1 MQASRDN
8 DQVIFIQYVDTYSRI
23 ASVTGSGESAMITT
37 LINEHLINLDL
48 KATRKEEVFTE
59 MARLLASQGKV
70 SDEQAFIK
78 DLWAREELGN
88 TGFEEGVA
96 LPHAKSAAV
105 CNPAV
110 AIGIS
115 RNGIEYGAE
124 DGKPSH
130 IFFMIASPDGG
141 ANHHIEVLAE
151 LSGKLIEEGFIAKLL
166 AAKTPADALALLLAK
181 KEEQSA
187 APTTSKGFIIGVTG
201 CPAGIAHTYLAAESL
216 ERAAREL
223 GYEVKVETNGSIGV
237 KNSPTADEIARASA
251 IVVACDKQV
260 DMARFAGKPL
270 IKTGVKAPIKD
281 GKGLIEQALKAPAYV
296 ADKDEKKGDEKRA
309 SGGSSDLYR
318 YLMNGVS
325 HMIPFVVTGGLLIA
339 LSLAI
344 GGNPTPSGMQIPEGS
359 MWNQILNV
367 GVAAFTL
374 MIPILAGY
382 IAYAIGDRPALAPGF
397 IGGWIANNGSFYG
410 ADAGTGFIGAIIAGL
425 LVGYLVR
432 WIATRQYHKMVQ
444 PLVPILIAPIV
455 GSLFIAAVFIFIIGA
470 PIADMMTG
478 LNAMLLSMSGGSLVL
493 LGIVLGGMAG
503 FDMGGPVNKVAFL
516 FSVGMIASGQ
526 TQFMGAMAC
535 AIPAAPLGMSLATV
549 LGRKLGIFDES
560 EIEAGKAAGAMGLV
574 GISEGAI
581 PFAARD
587 PLAVIPANVLG
598 SMTAA
603 VMAFLFGI
611 TNSVAHGGP
620 IVALLGAVNKPLLAL
635 LCMICGAIV
644 TGVVA
649 VALKKLR
656 VKKSDEVTLAKA
668 A

>member
-1 MQASRDN
+1 
-8 DQVIFIQYVDTYSRI
+8 
-23 ASVTGSGESAMITT
+23 MITT

-59 MARLLASQGKV
+59 MARLLVSQGRV

-105 CNPAV
+105 SNPAV

-130 IFFMIASPDGG
+130 LFFMIASPDGG

-166 AAKTPADALALLLAK
+166 AAKTPAEALALLLAK

-237 KNSPTADEIARASA
+237 KNSPTADEIARATA

-281 GKGLIEQALKAPAYV
+281 GKGLIEQALKAPTYV
-296 ADKDEKKGDEKRA
+296 AGKEDKKGEEK
-309 SGGSSDLYR
+309 STGGSSDLYR

-339 LSLAI
+339 LALAI

-432 WIATRQYHKMVQ
+432 WIATRHYHKMVQ

-549 LGRKLGIFDES
+549 LGRKLGIFDAS

-635 LCMICGAIV
+635 LCMVCGAIV

>member
-1 MQASRDN
+1 
-8 DQVIFIQYVDTYSRI
+8 
-23 ASVTGSGESAMITT
+23 MITT

-70 SDEQAFIK
+70 SNEQAFIK
-78 DLWAREELGN
+78 DLWAREDLGN

-166 AAKTPADALALLLAK
+166 AAKTPADVLALLLTK

-216 ERAAREL
+216 ERAAKEL

-237 KNSPTADEIARASA
+237 KNSPTADEIARATA

-296 ADKDEKKGDEKRA
+296 AGKEDKKGEEKNA
-309 SGGSSDLYR
+309 GGSSDLYR

-339 LSLAI
+339 LALAI

-549 LGRKLGIFDES
+549 LGRKLGIFDAS

-587 PLAVIPANVLG
+587 PLAVIPANILG

>member
-1 MQASRDN
+1 
-8 DQVIFIQYVDTYSRI
+8 
-23 ASVTGSGESAMITT
+23 MITT

-216 ERAAREL
+216 ERAAKEL

-296 ADKDEKKGDEKRA
+296 AGKEDKKGEEKSA
-309 SGGSSDLYR
+309 GGSSDLYR

-339 LSLAI
+339 LALAI

-549 LGRKLGIFDES
+549 LGRKLGIFDAS

-587 PLAVIPANVLG
+587 PLAVIPANILG

-635 LCMICGAIV
+635 LCMVCGAIV

>member
-1 MQASRDN
+1 
-8 DQVIFIQYVDTYSRI
+8 
-23 ASVTGSGESAMITT
+23 MITT

-166 AAKTPADALALLLAK
+166 AANTPADALALLLAK

-216 ERAAREL
+216 ERAAKDL

-237 KNSPTADEIARASA
+237 KNSPTADEIARAIA

-296 ADKDEKKGDEKRA
+296 AGKEDKKGEEKSA
-309 SGGSSDLYR
+309 GGSSDLYR

-339 LSLAI
+339 LALAI

-549 LGRKLGIFDES
+549 LGRKLGIFDAS

-587 PLAVIPANVLG
+587 PLAVIPANILG

>member
-1 MQASRDN
+1 
-8 DQVIFIQYVDTYSRI
+8 
-23 ASVTGSGESAMITT
+23 MITT

-59 MARLLASQGKV
+59 MARLLVAQGKV
-70 SDEQAFIK
+70 SDEQQFVK
-78 DLWAREELGN
+78 DLWAREELDN

-105 CNPAV
+105 STPAV

-115 RNGIEYGAE
+115 RNGIDYGAE
-124 DGKPSH
+124 DGKPSKL
-130 IFFMIASPDGG
+130 FFMIASPAGG

-151 LSGKLIEEGFIAKLL
+151 LSAKLIEEGFIDALL
-166 AAKTPADALALLLAK
+166 AAKTPADALALLLAR
-181 KEEQSA
+181 KEEAAA
-187 APTTSKGFIIGVTG
+187 APAANKGLIIGVTG

-216 ERAAREL
+216 ERAAKEL

-237 KNSPTADEIARASA
+237 KNSPTADEIARAAA

>member
-1 MQASRDN
+1 
-8 DQVIFIQYVDTYSRI
+8 
-23 ASVTGSGESAMITT
+23 MITT

-59 MARLLASQGKV
+59 MARLLVAQGKV
-70 SDEQAFIK
+70 SDEQQFVK
-78 DLWAREELGN
+78 DLWAREELDN

-105 CNPAV
+105 STPAV

-115 RNGIEYGAE
+115 RNGIDYGAE

-181 KEEQSA
+181 KEEAAA
-187 APTTSKGFIIGVTG
+187 APAANKGLIIGVTG

-216 ERAAREL
+216 ERAAKEL

-237 KNSPTADEIARASA
+237 KNSPTADEIARAAA

-549 LGRKLGIFDES
+549 LGHKLGIFDES

-603 VMAFLFGI
+603 VMAFLLGI

>member
-1 MQASRDN
+1 
-8 DQVIFIQYVDTYSRI
+8 
-23 ASVTGSGESAMITT
+23 MITT

-59 MARLLASQGKV
+59 MARLLVEQGKV
-70 SDEQAFIK
+70 SDEQQFVK
-78 DLWAREELGN
+78 DLWAREELDN

-105 CNPAV
+105 STPAV

-115 RNGIEYGAE
+115 RNGIDYGAE
-124 DGKPSH
+124 DGKPSKL
-130 IFFMIASPDGG
+130 FFMIASPAGG

-151 LSGKLIEEGFIAKLL
+151 LSAKLIEEGFIDALL

-181 KEEQSA
+181 KEEAAA
-187 APTTSKGFIIGVTG
+187 APVANKGLIIGVTG

-216 ERAAREL
+216 ERAAKEL

-237 KNSPTADEIARASA
+237 KNSPTADEIARAAA

>member
-1 MQASRDN
+1 
-8 DQVIFIQYVDTYSRI
+8 
-23 ASVTGSGESAMITT
+23 MITT

-166 AAKTPADALALLLAK
+166 AANTPADALALLLAK

-237 KNSPTADEIARASA
+237 KNSPTADEIARATA

-260 DMARFAGKPL
+260 DMARFNGKPL

-296 ADKDEKKGDEKRA
+296 AGKEDKKGEEKSA
-309 SGGSSDLYR
+309 GGSSDLYR

-339 LSLAI
+339 LALAI

-549 LGRKLGIFDES
+549 LGRKLGIFDAS

-587 PLAVIPANVLG
+587 PLAVIPANILG

>member
-1 MQASRDN
+1 
-8 DQVIFIQYVDTYSRI
+8 
-23 ASVTGSGESAMITT
+23 MITS
-37 LINEHLINLDL
+37 LINEQLICLNL
-48 KATRKEEVFTE
+48 AASSKEEVFTE
-59 MARLLASQGKV
+59 MASMLASAGKV
-70 SDEQAFIK
+70 GDKQQFVA
-78 DLWAREELGN
+78 DLWAREELDN
-88 TGFEEGVA
+88 TGFEQGVA
-96 LPHAKSAAV
+96 LPHAKSSAV
-105 CNPAV
+105 TAPAV
-110 AIGIS
+110 AVGIS
-115 RNGIEYGAE
+115 RAGIDYGAE
-124 DGKPSH
+124 DGEPSRL
-130 IFFMIASPDGG
+130 FFMIASPAGG

-151 LSGKLIEEGFIAKLL
+151 LSSKLIEEGFIARLL
-166 AAKTPADALALLLAK
+166 AAATPTEALALLLEK
-181 KEEQSA
+181 KADTAPSVA
-187 APTTSKGFIIGVTG
+187 ADQGFLIGVTG

-216 ERAAREL
+216 EKAAAEL
-223 GYEVKVETNGSIGV
+223 GYEIKVETNGSIGV
-237 KNSPTADEIARASA
+237 KNSPTPSEIARAKA
-251 IVVACDKQV
+251 VIVACDKQV
-260 DMARFAGKPL
+260 DLIRFAGKPL

-281 GKGLIEQALKAPAYV
+281 AKGLIQQALKAPRHV
-296 ADKDEKKGDEKRA
+296 PDSHDTQREEKRER
-309 SGGSSDLYR
+309 SSSDLYR
-318 YLMNGVS
+318 FLMNGVS

-344 GGNPTPSGMQIPEGS
+344 GGHPTPGGMQIPEGS
-359 MWNQILNV
+359 LWNQLLNV
-367 GVAAFTL
+367 GVVAFKL

-397 IGGWIANNGSFYG
+397 IGGWIANDGSFYG
-410 ADAGTGFIGAIIAGL
+410 AAAGTGFIGAIIAGL

-432 WIATRQYHKMVQ
+432 WIATRDYHKMIQ

-455 GSLFIAAVFIFIIGA
+455 GSVFIAAVFIFIIGA
-470 PIADMMTG
+470 PIAGLMTS
-478 LNAMLLSMSGGSLVL
+478 LNAMLISMSGGSLIL

-535 AIPAAPLGMSLATV
+535 AIPVAPLGMGLATV
-549 LGRKLGIFDES
+549 LGRQLGIFDKS

-598 SMTAA
+598 SMVAA

-635 LCMICGAIV
+635 LCMIVGAVV
-644 TGVVA
+644 TALTA
-649 VALKKLR
+649 VALKKMRLH
-656 VKKSDEVTLAKA
+656 KQATAVTLPKA

>member
-1 MQASRDN
+1 
-8 DQVIFIQYVDTYSRI
+8 
-23 ASVTGSGESAMITT
+23 MITT

-48 KATRKEEVFTE
+48 KATRKEEVFSE
-59 MARLLASQGKV
+59 MARLLVAQGKV
-70 SDEQAFIK
+70 SDEQQFIK
-78 DLWAREELGN
+78 DLWAREELDN

-105 CNPAV
+105 STPAV

-115 RNGIEYGAE
+115 RSGIDYGAE
-124 DGKPSH
+124 DGKPSRL
-130 IFFMIASPDGG
+130 FFMIASPAGG

-151 LSGKLIEEGFIAKLL
+151 LSAKLIEEGFIDALL
-166 AAKTPADALALLLAK
+166 AAKSPAAALALLLEK
-181 KEEQSA
+181 REEQA
-187 APTTSKGFIIGVTG
+187 APAADKGLIIGVTG

-216 ERAAREL
+216 ERAAKEL

-237 KNSPTADEIARASA
+237 KNSPTAAEIARASA

-260 DMARFAGKPL
+260 DMARFNGKPL

-296 ADKDEKKGDEKRA
+296 ADKDERKSEEKSA
-309 SGGSSDLYR
+309 GGSSDLYR

-339 LSLAI
+339 LALAI
-344 GGNPTPSGMQIPEGS
+344 GGDPTPSGMQIPAGS

-549 LGRKLGIFDES
+549 LGRKLGIFDAS

-587 PLAVIPANVLG
+587 PLAVIPANILG

-635 LCMICGAIV
+635 LCMVCGAIV

-656 VKKSDEVTLAKA
+656 VKKTDETALAKA

>member
-1 MQASRDN
+1 
-8 DQVIFIQYVDTYSRI
+8 
-23 ASVTGSGESAMITT
+23 MITT

-166 AAKTPADALALLLAK
+166 AANTPADALALLLAK

-237 KNSPTADEIARASA
+237 KNSPTADEIARATA

-260 DMARFAGKPL
+260 DMARFNGKPL

-281 GKGLIEQALKAPAYV
+281 GKGLIEQALKAQAYV
-296 ADKDEKKGDEKRA
+296 AGKEDKKGEEKSA
-309 SGGSSDLYR
+309 GGSSDLYR

-339 LSLAI
+339 LALAI

-549 LGRKLGIFDES
+549 LGRKLGIFDAS

-587 PLAVIPANVLG
+587 PLAVIPANILG

>member
-1 MQASRDN
+1 
-8 DQVIFIQYVDTYSRI
+8 
-23 ASVTGSGESAMITT
+23 MITT

-115 RNGIEYGAE
+115 RNGIDYGAE

-237 KNSPTADEIARASA
+237 KNSPTADEIARATA

-339 LSLAI
+339 LALAI

-432 WIATRQYHKMVQ
+432 WIATRHYHKMVQ

-549 LGRKLGIFDES
+549 LGRKLGIFDAS

-587 PLAVIPANVLG
+587 PLAVIPANILG

>member
-1 MQASRDN
+1 
-8 DQVIFIQYVDTYSRI
+8 
-23 ASVTGSGESAMITT
+23 MITT
-37 LINEHLINLDL
+37 LINEQLIALDL
-48 KATRKEEVFTE
+48 KASRKEEVFSE
-59 MARLLASQGKV
+59 MTRLLVAQGKV
-70 SDEQAFIK
+70 SDEQQFIK
-78 DLWAREELGN
+78 DLWAREELDN

-105 CNPAV
+105 STPAV

-115 RNGIEYGAE
+115 RSGIDYGAE
-124 DGKPSH
+124 DGKPSRL
-130 IFFMIASPDGG
+130 FFMIASPAGG

-151 LSGKLIEEGFIAKLL
+151 LSAKLIEEGFIDALL
-166 AAKTPADALALLLAK
+166 AAKSPTAALALLLEK
-181 KEEQSA
+181 REEQA
-187 APTTSKGFIIGVTG
+187 APAADKGLIIGVTG

-216 ERAAREL
+216 ERAAKEL
-223 GYEVKVETNGSIGV
+223 GFEVKVETNGSIGV
-237 KNSPTADEIARASA
+237 KNSPTAAEIARASA

-260 DMARFAGKPL
+260 DMARFNGKPL

-296 ADKDEKKGDEKRA
+296 ADKDERKSEEKS

-339 LSLAI
+339 LALAI
-344 GGNPTPSGMQIPEGS
+344 GGDPTPSGMQIPAGS

-432 WIATRQYHKMVQ
+432 WIATRHYHKMVQ

-549 LGRKLGIFDES
+549 LGRKLGIFDAS
-560 EIEAGKAAGAMGLV
+560 EIEAGKAAGAMGLM

-656 VKKSDEVTLAKA
+656 VKKTDQVELAKA

>member
-1 MQASRDN
+1 
-8 DQVIFIQYVDTYSRI
+8 
-23 ASVTGSGESAMITT
+23 MITT

-48 KATRKEEVFTE
+48 KATAKEEVFTE
-59 MARLLASQGKV
+59 MARLLVAQGKV
-70 SDEQAFIK
+70 SDEQQFVK
-78 DLWAREELGN
+78 DLWAREELDN

-105 CNPAV
+105 STPAV

-115 RNGIEYGAE
+115 RNGIDYGAE
-124 DGKPSH
+124 DGKPSKL
-130 IFFMIASPDGG
+130 FFMIASPAGG

-151 LSGKLIEEGFIAKLL
+151 LSAKLIEEGFIDALL

-181 KEEQSA
+181 KEEA
-187 APTTSKGFIIGVTG
+187 ATAPAANKGLIIGVTG

-216 ERAAREL
+216 ERAAKEL

-237 KNSPTADEIARASA
+237 KNSPTADEIARATA

-549 LGRKLGIFDES
+549 LGRKLGIFDAS

-603 VMAFLFGI
+603 VMAFLLGI

>member
-1 MQASRDN
+1 
-8 DQVIFIQYVDTYSRI
+8 
-23 ASVTGSGESAMITT
+23 MITT
-37 LINEHLINLDL
+37 LINRQLICLDL
-48 KATRKEEVFTE
+48 AAGSKEEVFTE
-59 MARLLASQGKV
+59 MARMLKEQGKIG
-70 SDEQAFIK
+70 DEQQFVA
-78 DLWAREELGN
+78 DLWAREELDN
-88 TGFEEGVA
+88 TGFEEGIA
-96 LPHAKSAAV
+96 LPHAKSGAV
-105 CNPAV
+105 ITPAV

-115 RNGIEYGAE
+115 RQGIDYGAE
-124 DGKPSH
+124 DGQPSRL
-130 IFFMIASPDGG
+130 FFMIASPAGG

-151 LSGKLIEEGFIAKLL
+151 LSSKLIEPGFVERLMQAKD
-166 AAKTPADALALLLAK
+166 ADQALALLLAEK
-181 KEEQSA
+181 QEQATGSA
-187 APTTSKGFIIGVTG
+187 DQGFLIGVTG
-201 CPAGIAHTYLAAESL
+201 CPAGVAHTYLAAECL
-216 ERAAREL
+216 EKAAAEL
-223 GYEVKVETNGSIGV
+223 GYAIKVETNGSIGV
-237 KNSPTADEIARASA
+237 KNAPSTEEIARASA
-251 IVVACDKQV
+251 IIVACDKQV
-260 DMARFAGKPL
+260 DLDRFAGKPL
-270 IKTGVKAPIKD
+270 VKTGVKAPIKD
-281 GKGLIEQALKAPAYV
+281 GKGLIEQALKAPTHV
-296 ADKDEKKGDEKRA
+296 AGGTKKSEEK
-309 SGGSSDLYR
+309 SSSGSSDLYR

-339 LSLAI
+339 LALAI
-344 GGNPTPSGMQIPEGS
+344 GGVPTPAGMQIPEGS

-432 WIATRQYHKMVQ
+432 WIATRSYHKMVQ

-478 LNAMLLSMSGGSLVL
+478 LNALLLSMSGGSLVL

-535 AIPAAPLGMSLATV
+535 AIPVAPLGMGIATV
-549 LGRKLGIFDES
+549 LGRKLGIFDKS

-598 SMTAA
+598 SMVAA

-620 IVALLGAVNKPLLAL
+620 IVALLGAMNKPLLAL
-635 LCMICGAIV
+635 ICMV
-644 TGVVA
+644 TGAVITGITA

-656 VKKSDEVTLAKA
+656 LKKSQEVALAKA